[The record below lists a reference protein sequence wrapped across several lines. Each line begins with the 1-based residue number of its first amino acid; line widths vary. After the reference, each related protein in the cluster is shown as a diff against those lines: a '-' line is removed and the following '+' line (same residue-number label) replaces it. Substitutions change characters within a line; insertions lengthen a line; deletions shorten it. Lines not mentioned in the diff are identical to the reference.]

1 MNVAQDEVFKGQIDR
16 ESLMSFMETAGRQ
29 SPAEYRSPVN
39 TSSSIHA
46 QAAALDPQLA
56 QAFMVSA
63 RCGCFM
69 QASRSLNIKAT
80 LLRKQLAQLEAHLQ
94 CSLFS
99 HGDNGVALSREGL
112 QLQAQLIALAH
123 ERDLPVIEQP
133 LVRLAVAESILHDIL
148 GRDLV
153 ALLRRNAS
161 VRLEIISLDSELA
174 LRAVSADVVVWLAG
188 TDSPLPGPSFAVG
201 EPRRLA
207 RLDYLPHIA
216 KRYSRTASRPDNLDD
231 LADFLL
237 VQWQPHRQVE
247 SFVPWNAL
255 VDQRLAGV
263 VQLHAYELMLEMI
276 RCSACIGLLPGYMS
290 HFDRG
295 LIALPGLFGPPMQR
309 QVWMAV
315 NAQSQDEAQVQMI
328 VELIQN
334 TFNERREWF
343 EA

>member
-1 MNVAQDEVFKGQIDR
+1 
-16 ESLMSFMETAGRQ
+16 MSFMETAGRQ
-29 SPAEYRSPVN
+29 SPAEYRSPVD

-63 RCGCFM
+63 RCGCYM

-80 LLRKQLAQLEAHLQ
+80 LLRKQLAQLEAQLQ

-188 TDSPLPGPSFAVG
+188 TDSPLPGPSFAVS

-328 VELIQN
+328 VELVQN

>member
-1 MNVAQDEVFKGQIDR
+1 MA
-16 ESLMSFMETAGRQ
+16 FMETAGQRHI
-29 SPAEYRSPVN
+29 ADYRAP
-39 TSSSIHA
+39 
-46 QAAALDPQLA
+46 QDKAAALRARVAGLDPVLVQC
-56 QAFMVSA
+56 FRVTA

-69 QASRSLNIKAT
+69 QAARSLNIKAT
-80 LLRKQLAQLEAHLQ
+80 RLRKQLAQLESQLQ

-99 HGDNGVALSREGL
+99 SSDNGLVLSRDGL
-112 QLQAQLIALAH
+112 QLHSQLIALAH

-161 VRLEIISLDSELA
+161 VRLDIITLDSELS
-174 LRAVSADVVVWLAG
+174 LQAVSADVVVWLAG
-188 TDSPLPGPSFAVG
+188 TDSPLPGPSFAID

-216 KRYSRTASRPDNLDD
+216 KRYSRVASRPDNLDD

-237 VQWQPHRQVE
+237 VQWQHDRQID
-247 SFVPWNAL
+247 SFRPWNSL

-263 VQLHAYELMLEMI
+263 VQLHSYELMLEMI

-290 HFDRG
+290 RFDRG
-295 LIALPGLFGPPMQR
+295 LIGLPELFVQPMQR

-315 NAQSQDEAQVQMI
+315 NAESQDNSQVQMI
-328 VELIQN
+328 VELIHS

-343 EA
+343 EPHP

>member
-1 MNVAQDEVFKGQIDR
+1 
-16 ESLMSFMETAGRQ
+16 MSFMETSGQRRF
-29 SPAEYRSPVN
+29 AEYRAPIDN
-39 TSSSIHA
+39 TTSWRSRA
-46 QAAALDPQLA
+46 MGVDPLLA
-56 QAFMVSA
+56 HCFSVTA

-69 QASRSLNIKAT
+69 QAARRLNIKAIQ
-80 LLRKQLAQLEAHLQ
+80 LRKQLAQLEKQLR

-99 HGDNGVALSREGL
+99 PSDNGLVLSRDGL

-161 VRLEIISLDSELA
+161 VRLDIISLDSELSLQA
-174 LRAVSADVVVWLAG
+174 ISADVVVWLAG
-188 TDSPLPGPSFAVG
+188 ADSPLPGPSFATS
-201 EPRRLA
+201 EPRPLA

-216 KRYSRTASRPDNLDD
+216 KRYSRVAARPDNLDD

-237 VQWQPHRQVE
+237 LQWQHDRQID
-247 SFVPWNAL
+247 SFRPWNNL
-255 VDQRLAGV
+255 VEQRLAGV
-263 VQLHAYELMLEMI
+263 VQLHSYELMLEMV
-276 RCSACIGLLPGYMS
+276 RCSACIGLLPGYMQR
-290 HFDRG
+290 FDRG
-295 LIALPGLFGPPMQR
+295 LLALPGLFSQPMQR

-315 NAQSQDEAQVQMI
+315 NAKSSGDEQVQMI
-328 VELIQN
+328 AQLIQHA
-334 TFNERREWF
+334 FDERREWF